1 MTSPNRKYT
10 WRGPVLK
17 LPPPEVSKDDGPAAT
32 IRAGA
37 SVVIVDADEE
47 GALVA
52 FPPAP
57 YCWRLPRELWTHVHD
72 ETPQPAGG
80 DAGGWDGTTLTAD
93 MLLRMLQHPN
103 AVEIVKDLVEKR
115 GPEAKAAFM
124 PLLDPLLSAL
134 VPPEQL
140 PMVRMGLKSFGVG

>member
-1 MTSPNRKYT
+1 MSNPHLV
-10 WRGPVLK
+10 WRGPNLS
-17 LPPPEVSKDDGPAAT
+17 LPAPQVPEGTEAT
-32 IRAGA
+32 TTVRAGA
-37 SVVIVDADEE
+37 RVVIVDASEE
-47 GALVA
+47 SALIG

-57 YCWRLPRELWTHVHD
+57 FLFTLPRDLFHHVHD

-80 DAGGWDGTTLTAD
+80 DAGGWDGTTLTAN